1 MALTI
6 FATLLHICS
15 WKSCVLPTPQ
25 MGYTFIAHTVSVMY
39 VSVPEDM
46 EGGELELLG
55 SHEEAH
61 GTGRPSPAP
70 ALESVTPK
78 HNLHAEFRGDSVHRV
93 RGYATKTNQLRISL
107 VLEQYKVA
115 EENEQ
120 FLVPYREFQK
130 NGMIMM

>member
-1 MALTI
+1 
-6 FATLLHICS
+6 
-15 WKSCVLPTPQ
+15 
-25 MGYTFIAHTVSVMY
+25 MY

-55 SHEEAH
+55 THMEAN
-61 GTGRPSPAP
+61 GPGRPSPAP
-70 ALESVTPK
+70 TLESITPR

-107 VLEQYKVA
+107 VLEQYKVS

-120 FLVPYREFQK
+120 FLTPYRVFQK
-130 NGMIMM
+130 NGMTMM